1 MGKTS
6 TIQIQVGLDDN
17 KVPETIEWNASDTS
31 ADRMNKAKAMM
42 LAFWDRAESTA
53 LRIDLWT
60 KDMMLDEMADF
71 FYQTMMTMAD
81 TWQRATPYKDQSE
94 DMRKFAKEF
103 FEKVNEKLNSQNQ
116 K

>member
-1 MGKTS
+1 MAKTS
-6 TIQIQVGLDDN
+6 TIQIQVALDDN
-17 KVPETIEWNASDTS
+17 KVPEKIEWSASDTT
-31 ADRMNKAKAMM
+31 AERMNKAKAMM
-42 LAFWDRAESTA
+42 VAFWDGAEATA

-81 TWQRATPYKDQSE
+81 TWQRATPHKEQSE
-94 DMRKFAKEF
+94 DLRGFAKEF
-103 FEKVNEKLNSQNQ
+103 LKKFNEKQEEQ